1 MTIDADPFDQH
12 EIRHLRPDQLV
23 LDLDGFEGPIDLL
36 LALAR
41 DQKVDLAKISI
52 LELAD
57 QYLAFVAAARRIR
70 LELAADYLVMAAWL
84 AYLKSRLLV
93 PEPETAAGDDPAE
106 MAQAL
111 AFQLQRLEAMRAAA
125 ARLLA
130 RPQLGRDVFGRG
142 MPELPPSLERAVWA
156 ASLHDVLSAYGAL
169 SRRRG
174 GDAYV
179 PPSWQL
185 WSVEQALARLRDL
198 LGDLPAWGTLAS
210 FLPPGLAGGLLGRS
224 IVASTLVASLEL
236 AKEGR
241 LEIRQE
247 APFQPVWVRRRDDGA
262 GGEGAP

>member
-1 MTIDADPFDQH
+1 VTIDADPFDQH

-130 RPQLGRDVFGRG
+130 RPQLERDVFGRG

-262 GGEGAP
+262 GEGAP

>member
-41 DQKVDLAKISI
+41 DQKVDLARISI

-262 GGEGAP
+262 GEGAP

>member
-1 MTIDADPFDQH
+1 VTIDADPFDQH

-41 DQKVDLAKISI
+41 DQKVDLARISI

-262 GGEGAP
+262 GEGAP